1 MNTYSF
7 YNINTGIILNR
18 QYSGP
23 DEFLELNTPEN
34 HLPIPTILDYQ
45 SKRIDV
51 FSPLVTEIVDDLSI
65 IGYPPII
72 EYQPPEPE
80 ATEKYF
86 WNWDITIKRWIKVPT
101 FLAMQEAKWEEIKQ
115 IRSQKEFSPFTWDS
129 SEFDAD
135 SESQRKIQG
144 AAQLAMIATSA
155 NQSFSIDWTLADN
168 TVRILSGADMISV
181 GLALGTHVATQ
192 YEIAR
197 TLRTAIEATT
207 TEEEL
212 NAITWP
218 T

>member
-1 MNTYSF
+1 MKYFITY
-7 YNINTGIILNR
+7 NPETGDITRSGSCLEEDFGTDLGDNSVWLEVVGSSSKGYVLNNE
-18 QYSGP
+18 Y
-23 DEFLELNTPEN
+23 
-34 HLPIPTILDYQ
+34 
-45 SKRIDV
+45 
-51 FSPLVTEIVDDLSI
+51 
-65 IGYPPII
+65 I
-72 EYQPPEPE
+72 EYTETQLLLKNNRPNYWSEWSN
-80 ATEKYF
+80 ATMS
-86 WNWDITIKRWIKVPT
+86 WIDPRD
-101 FLAMQEAKWEEIKQ
+101 LAQKQEAKWEEIKQ

-135 SESQRKIQG
+135 SESQRRIQG
-144 AAQLAMIATSA
+144 AAQLAMIAAGAS
-155 NQSFSIDWTLADN
+155 QSFSIDWTLADN
-168 TVRILSGADMISV
+168 TVHTLSGADMISV